1 VAVLHPEG
9 GLSHERTTML
19 IVIAVATGA
28 ALSVLV
34 YNRVRERDPE
44 LASASMRRVHQLA
57 AVIVVICTGVEKLF
71 DALQMEVKA
80 KPLYATYTSPR
91 GGRPSWLNEDDFEDE
106 R

>member
-1 VAVLHPEG
+1 
-9 GLSHERTTML
+9 ML

-44 LASASMRRVHQLA
+44 LANASMRRVHQLA

-71 DALQMEVKA
+71 DALHVEVKA
-80 KPLYATYTSPR
+80 KPLYATYGYPSPR
-91 GGRPSWLNEDDFEDE
+91 DGRPSWLNEDDFEDE

>member
-1 VAVLHPEG
+1 
-9 GLSHERTTML
+9 ML
-19 IVIAVATGA
+19 IVIAVAAGA

-57 AVIVVICTGVEKLF
+57 AVVVVICTGVEKLF
-71 DALQMEVKA
+71 DALQVGSRA
-80 KPLYATYTSPR
+80 KPLYASYDYPARSS
-91 GGRPSWLNEDDFEDE
+91 GRASWLTDDEDE